1 MAIPTKKRKTENLN
15 GVPGRDADS
24 TCIISSG
31 TRLEGNLF
39 SRESIRMDGAI
50 EGDLRCERKLVLG
63 SQGRITGNVEVG
75 EAVIMGRITGNVRV
89 KGLLHLT
96 ESGAITGDVQS
107 GILHI
112 EQGAT
117 FEGNSK
123 IVTGS

>member
-1 MAIPTKKRKTENLN
+1 MAIPTRKRKTENPN
-15 GVPGRDADS
+15 GLPGRDADS

-31 TRLEGNLF
+31 TQLEGNLF
-39 SRESIRMDGAI
+39 SKESIRMDGVL

-63 SQGRITGNVEVG
+63 ARGQITGNVEAG
-75 EAVIMGRITGNVRV
+75 EAVIMGRITGNISV
-89 KGLLHLT
+89 KGLLHLK

-117 FEGNSK
+117 FEGKSK
-123 IVTGS
+123 AVSGS